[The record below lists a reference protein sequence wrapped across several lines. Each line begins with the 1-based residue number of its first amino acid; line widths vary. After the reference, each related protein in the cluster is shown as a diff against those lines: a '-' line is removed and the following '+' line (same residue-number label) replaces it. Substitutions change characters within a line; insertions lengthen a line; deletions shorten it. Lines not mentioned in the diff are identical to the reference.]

1 MITLSH
7 GLYALLCVA
16 ADVIRIDKTDE
27 NFRLMYDVKGRYTLH
42 RIEKEEAQYKLCRVQ
57 KLSKAKKGTI
67 GRNPLAVGQAA
78 TIPYIV
84 THDGRTIRYPDPL
97 IKVNDTIK
105 LDLET
110 GKIVGHIK
118 FDVGNLC
125 MVTRGHNMGEC
136 GCWGLSCELVR
147 RDCGSTGGST
157 PRTAYPRTAP
167 AHVAS
172 PHLTGHLHSRL
183 FLFARAGRIG
193 VMTQKERHPGSFD
206 IVHIKDKKGNP
217 FTTRLQN
224 VFVIGHGNSPSISLP
239 KGNGIKLTISE
250 ERDANKKKN

>member
-1 MITLSH
+1 MALVLRNRLKYALTRREINMITMRRLVKVD
-7 GLYALLCVA
+7 GKVRTDMNYPTGFQ
-16 ADVIRIDKTDE
+16 DVIRIDKTDE

-42 RIEKEEAQYKLCRVQ
+42 RIENEEAQYKLCRVQ

-118 FDVGNLC
+118 FDIGNLV
-125 MVTRGHNMGEC
+125 MVTRGHNM
-136 GCWGLSCELVR
+136 
-147 RDCGSTGGST
+147 
-157 PRTAYPRTAP
+157 
-167 AHVAS
+167 
-172 PHLTGHLHSRL
+172 
-183 FLFARAGRIG
+183 GRIG

-224 VFVIGHGNSPSISLP
+224 VFAIGHGNSPSISLP

-250 ERDANKKKN
+250 ERDANLKKKN